1 MNYILHNLHKW
12 TFYGIIPLL
21 LKRGVLMNSEKAR
34 EIIDYHNGI
43 ASYYG
48 YLATN
53 LGDDAFDPELIK
65 DEDNITH
72 AKVALMALY
81 FTTEKENIVK
91 KKEIVG
97 GPANEFDPKIID
109 DKLAKSIEI
118 IAKKDVDGYTIGDY
132 TDENPSNIIALIR
145 NKFAHGKYSVDAENK
160 IIHFYHK
167 KGTIDMPVSIDDLFL
182 LICQSVVNLTG
193 YPKTNEVTRVH
204 AEHHHVM
211 DLGFKHISSREEA
224 KKFLQ
229 VARFREFKFSTLDKR
244 DLEEDA
250 LEGFLAFLDK
260 RKELGEDKGTVNYI
274 TDLFNKVAY
283 KNKCVL
289 NSRKTKLTDE
299 EIESILDYL
308 DSNTGI
314 YDLEDLKYQAEY
326 LLALGVQKKMPNY
339 EANPILRGLIYN
351 MHLLNGMDQG
361 EFDFEKLI
369 EGKSSSMHQSAV
381 ECVVSGLL
389 ANFNA
394 LYIYPYE
401 DVYLYGTRYAE
412 DRFDQF
418 DFSELDFSFINPK
431 KLTIYSAPLDQ
442 AQMEYSGKHS
452 EAMKQLDKVNKAK
465 ENLAKAEEKNNDK
478 GIEYWENYIEKEYKE
493 YLKMIGNLIIL
504 QTDLQILQSDYDI
517 NPDYFRNRAIV
528 EGIRNAIAHGNITI
542 NKFVGP
548 KLIDDITITFKD
560 IYEGEVTFELEI
572 SIRDFEKLFQGRN
585 MYPIIDF
592 LNRKQKVYS
601 IDGLYG
607 RCMNNNNN
615 KKDI

>member
-1 MNYILHNLHKW
+1 
-12 TFYGIIPLL
+12 
-21 LKRGVLMNSEKAR
+21 MNSEKAR

-81 FTTEKENIVK
+81 FTTEKEKIVK

-97 GPANEFDPKIID
+97 GPANEFDPMIID
-109 DKLAKSIEI
+109 EKLAKSIEI
-118 IAKKDVDGYTIGDY
+118 IAKKTKDGYTIGGY

-145 NKFAHGKYSVDAENK
+145 NKFAHGKYSIDAENK

-260 RKELGEDKGTVNYI
+260 RKEIGEDKGTVNYI

-326 LLALGVQKKMPNY
+326 LLTLGVQKKMPNY

-369 EGKSSSMHQSAV
+369 EGKSSSMHQSTV

-401 DVYLYGTRYAE
+401 DVYLNGTRYAE

-418 DFSELDFSFINPK
+418 NFFELDFSFINPK

-442 AQMEYSGKHS
+442 AQMEYNGKYS

>member
-1 MNYILHNLHKW
+1 
-12 TFYGIIPLL
+12 
-21 LKRGVLMNSEKAR
+21 MNSEKAR

-43 ASYYG
+43 ASYYS
-48 YLATN
+48 YLATC

-65 DEDNITH
+65 DENNITH

-81 FTTEKENIVK
+81 FTTEKEKIVK

-109 DKLAKSIEI
+109 EKLAKSIEI
-118 IAKKDVDGYTIGDY
+118 IAKKTKDGYTIGEY

-145 NKFAHGKYSVDAENK
+145 NKFAHGKYSIDTENK

-193 YPKTNEVTRVH
+193 YPKTNEVIRVH

-229 VARFREFKFSTLDKR
+229 VARFREFKFSTLDKS
-244 DLEEDA
+244 DLEEEA

-260 RKELGEDKGTVNYI
+260 RKEIASDKGTVNYI
-274 TDLFNKVAY
+274 TDLFNNVAY
-283 KNKCVL
+283 KNGCVL
-289 NSRKTKLTDE
+289 NSRKMKLTDE

-314 YDLEDLKYQAEY
+314 YDVEDLRFQAEY
-326 LLALGVQKKMPNY
+326 LLTLGVQKKMPTY

-361 EFDFEKLI
+361 EFDFDKLL
-369 EGKSSSMHQSAV
+369 EGKSMSMHQSAV

-401 DVYLYGTRYAE
+401 DVYLNGCKYAE
-412 DRFDQF
+412 ERFDQF
-418 DFSELDFSFINPK
+418 NFGELDFSFINPK
-431 KLTIYSAPLDQ
+431 KLTIYTAPLDQ
-442 AQMEYSGKHS
+442 SKMVYDAKYN

-465 ENLAKAEEKNNDK
+465 ENLAKAEEKGNQK
-478 GIEYWENYIEKEYKE
+478 GIEYWENYIDKENME
-493 YLKMIGNLIIL
+493 YLKMIGNLVIL
-504 QTDLQILQSDYDI
+504 QTDLQILQSDYDV
-517 NPDYFRNRAIV
+517 NSDYFRNRAIV
-528 EGIRNAIAHGNITI
+528 DGIRNAIAHGNITI

-548 KLIDDITITFKD
+548 KKIDDITITFKD
-560 IYEGEVTFELEI
+560 IYEGETTFELEI
-572 SIRDFEKLFQGRN
+572 SIRDFEKLFQGPCVQ
-585 MYPIIDF
+585 PIIDF
-592 LNRKQKVYS
+592 LNRKQKVYT

-607 RCMNNNNN
+607 RSLNQNN
-615 KKDI
+615 KKDL